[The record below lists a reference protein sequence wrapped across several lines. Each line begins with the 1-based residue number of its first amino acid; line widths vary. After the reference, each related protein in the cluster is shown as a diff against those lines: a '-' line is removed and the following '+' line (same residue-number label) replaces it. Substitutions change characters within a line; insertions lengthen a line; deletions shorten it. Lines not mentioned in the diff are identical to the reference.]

1 MEPKKKNAMAVTLV
15 LGILGVSLLIAS
27 FATDNWVTSSP
38 VLKRSTQTPGNDT
51 DGSATKY
58 TGNIT
63 FGLFRGHR
71 VLDYGIGPRPQDIN
85 VVCSGSDGVCAWS
98 NSSDSAKR
106 ADYIKRVV
114 KFVNINKT
122 NGTVKDLIEYG
133 LFNFGLWVSTIVM
146 LALGI
151 VWGLVSL
158 GFTAFNV
165 VGKPIE
171 TITGPAGLYLWN
183 GLACTFSLLG
193 ALLFVGLFTK
203 DLSSNVLPKDDVEVG
218 WVSKDRTSLDYSFYF
233 VVGAVLSFIASNVI
247 LLVSGQ
253 KLSCSYKRA
262 GEKELDNGMILY

>member
-1 MEPKKKNAMAVTLV
+1 MEQKKKNAMAVTLV
-15 LGILGVSLLIAS
+15 FGILGVSLIIAS
-27 FATDNWVTSSP
+27 FATDHWVKSSP

-63 FGLFRGHR
+63 FGLFRGYR

-85 VVCSGSDGVCAWS
+85 
-98 NSSDSAKR
+98 
-106 ADYIKRVV
+106 
-114 KFVNINKT
+114 
-122 NGTVKDLIEYG
+122 VKDLIEYG

-183 GLACTFSLLG
+183 GLAGTFSLLG
-193 ALLFVGLFTK
+193 ALLYVGLFTK
-203 DLSSNVLPKDDVEVG
+203 DLATNVLPKDDVDIG
-218 WVSKDRTSLDYSFYF
+218 WDSNDRTQLDYSFFF
-233 VVGAVLSFIASNVI
+233 VVGAVLSFFVSNII
-247 LLVSGQ
+247 LVVSGQ
-253 KLSCSYKRA
+253 KLSCSYNRA
-262 GEKELDNGMILY
+262 AEKELDNGMILY

>member
-15 LGILGVSLLIAS
+15 FGILGVSLLIAS
-27 FATDNWVTSSP
+27 FATDHWVKSSP
-38 VLKRSTQTPGNDT
+38 VLKRSTQSPANET

-63 FGLFRGHR
+63 FGLFRGYR

-85 VVCSGSDGVCAWS
+85 V
-98 NSSDSAKR
+98 
-106 ADYIKRVV
+106 
-114 KFVNINKT
+114 
-122 NGTVKDLIEYG
+122 KDLIDYG

-183 GLACTFSLLG
+183 GLAGTFSLLG
-193 ALLFVGLFTK
+193 ALLYVGLFTK
-203 DLSSNVLPKDDVEVG
+203 DLATNVLPKDDVDIG
-218 WVSKDRTSLDYSFYF
+218 WDSNDRTQLDYSFFF
-233 VVGAVLSFIASNVI
+233 VVGAVLSFFVSNII
-247 LLVSGQ
+247 LVVSGQ
-253 KLSCSYKRA
+253 KLSCSYNRA
-262 GEKELDNGMILY
+262 AEKELDNGMILY

>member
-1 MEPKKKNAMAVTLV
+1 MEQKKKNAMAVTLV
-15 LGILGVSLLIAS
+15 FGILGVSLIIAS
-27 FATDNWVTSSP
+27 FATDHWVKSSP

-63 FGLFRGHR
+63 FGLFRGYR

-106 ADYIKRVV
+106 TDYIKRVIKLVNNV
-114 KFVNINKT
+114 KI

-183 GLACTFSLLG
+183 GLAGTFSLLG
-193 ALLFVGLFTK
+193 ALLYVGLFTK
-203 DLSSNVLPKDDVEVG
+203 DLATNVLPKDDVDIG
-218 WVSKDRTSLDYSFYF
+218 WDSNDRTQLDYSFFF
-233 VVGAVLSFIASNVI
+233 VVGAVLSFFVSNII
-247 LLVSGQ
+247 LVVSGQ
-253 KLSCSYKRA
+253 KLSCSYNRA
-262 GEKELDNGMILY
+262 AEKELDNGMILY

>member
-85 VVCSGSDGVCAWS
+85 
-98 NSSDSAKR
+98 
-106 ADYIKRVV
+106 
-114 KFVNINKT
+114 
-122 NGTVKDLIEYG
+122 VKDLIEYG